1 MEIFLTRQGC
11 GVHHAVSVRLGQ
23 LEVRDGVREPLR
35 LLLAISMPQ
44 DGSMM
49 PISLVPLKGVV
60 RALGAGDL

>member
-1 MEIFLTRQGC
+1 MNAGNTVREIDP
-11 GVHHAVSVRLGQ
+11 Q
-23 LEVRDGVREPLR
+23 LEVRDGVREPVR

-60 RALGAGDL
+60 RALGTSDL